1 MGVTKDLKV
10 AAALAKA
17 LSHPRRIKIL
27 QEAEG
32 GRISPVGFSKTEDL
46 PVSKASYHF
55 GELKK
60 AGCLKMVD
68 TVARRGGRTRLRG
81 DGPGQEAAVAGR
93 STFVGPRR
101 WWSPTSTRFQ
111 PRAAARQPARVDRSA
126 PLTDRLAPQNW
137 HAGRRARGVDGF
149 GSQRD
154 PCRCVAR
161 ALIHVRSPSTLPT
174 YPPMGGQRE
183 GREGPASASTGS

>member
-10 AAALAKA
+10 ATALAKA

-27 QEAEG
+27 QEAEK

-68 TVARRGGRTRLRG
+68 TVAGRGAVEHVYAGTAQGKKLLSLI
-81 DGPGQEAAVAGR
+81 EA
-93 STFVGPRR
+93 
-101 WWSPTSTRFQ
+101 
-111 PRAAARQPARVDRSA
+111 
-126 PLTDRLAPQNW
+126 L
-137 HAGRRARGVDGF
+137 
-149 GSQRD
+149 
-154 PCRCVAR
+154 
-161 ALIHVRSPSTLPT
+161 
-174 YPPMGGQRE
+174 
-183 GREGPASASTGS
+183 